1 MTKKSFTIAE
11 LAALTQSQVVGSP
24 HHCITAVS
32 DLDSAGE
39 EDASFFAK
47 PEFGQA
53 SRYEQALSKSAA
65 GVIFVPPDAPLV
77 EGRNYLLNSDP
88 SRAFQVTL
96 EAFNGT
102 EQKLS
107 GFSGIHAT
115 AVIHPTSKIG
125 QQVTIGPYAVIDQ
138 DVEIGDNTHIGAHCF
153 IGPQVKI
160 GSQCILHPHVTVRE
174 KCVIG
179 NRVILQ
185 PGAVIGSCGF
195 GYTTDKQGRHIKLNQ
210 VGNVTVEDDVEIGA
224 NSTIDRSRFK
234 TTRIGRGTKID
245 NLVQIGHNVNLGPHN
260 IIVAQ
265 SGIAGSAQT
274 GHHVVLAGQCGV
286 TGHIKLGDRVILS
299 ARSAADK
306 SMPDAGTY
314 GGAPAMPMAEH
325 NRVTVHMRNIEKYVK
340 LLKALEARLSKLEE
354 S

>member
-125 QQVTIGPYAVIDQ
+125 QQVTIGPYAVI
-138 DVEIGDNTHIGAHCF
+138 
-153 IGPQVKI
+153 
-160 GSQCILHPHVTVRE
+160 
-174 KCVIG
+174 
-179 NRVILQ
+179 
-185 PGAVIGSCGF
+185 
-195 GYTTDKQGRHIKLNQ
+195 
-210 VGNVTVEDDVEIGA
+210 
-224 NSTIDRSRFK
+224 RSRCRNRRQYPYWCTLFHWPAGENRRPVHPPSACHRQRK
-234 TTRIGRGTKID
+234 MCHRQPRHPTTGRR
-245 NLVQIGHNVNLGPHN
+245 
-260 IIVAQ
+260 
-265 SGIAGSAQT
+265 
-274 GHHVVLAGQCGV
+274 
-286 TGHIKLGDRVILS
+286 DRLL
-299 ARSAADK
+299 RLRL
-306 SMPDAGTY
+306 Y
-314 GGAPAMPMAEH
+314 
-325 NRVTVHMRNIEKYVK
+325 NR
-340 LLKALEARLSKLEE
+340 
-354 S
+354 